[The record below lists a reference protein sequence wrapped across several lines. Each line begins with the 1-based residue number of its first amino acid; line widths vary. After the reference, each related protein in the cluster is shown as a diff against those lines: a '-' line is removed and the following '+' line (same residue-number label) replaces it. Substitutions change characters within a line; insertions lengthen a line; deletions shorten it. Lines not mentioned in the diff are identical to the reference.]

1 MRDLKADLK
10 GLQAN
15 PSDWTELPRGLVVE
29 YLERAIA
36 AGKKNTESYDLLY
49 GVFDK
54 VKEEAE
60 LLKIDKAALTEENDI
75 QRASIQQLSAQVVGL
90 REALEKLAR
99 LGNEPHYGNSIGNE
113 IAKQAL
119 ASPDP
124 GEKHRERMS
133 KMQAVVDAAN
143 ELYEKH
149 CKDCKA
155 GFYTI
160 GPLLLVCPFH
170 GIIKQV
176 LAEQEAS
183 R

>member
-60 LLKIDKAALTEENDI
+60 LLKIDKAALTEENDL
-75 QRASIQQLSAQVVGL
+75 QRASIQQLSAQVVRMQETLNAVHGFFEEMDKHTHVHSLDMGGL
-90 REALEKLAR
+90 HGVSMQIR
-99 LGNEPHYGNSIGNE
+99 
-113 IAKQAL
+113 
-119 ASPDP
+119 P
-124 GEKHRERMS
+124 GEKGREYHEAS
-133 KMQAVVDAAN
+133 WKMR
-143 ELYEKH
+143 
-149 CKDCKA
+149 KA
-155 GFYTI
+155 
-160 GPLLLVCPFH
+160 
-170 GIIKQV
+170 
-176 LAEQEAS
+176 LAELSEDS
-183 R
+183 L